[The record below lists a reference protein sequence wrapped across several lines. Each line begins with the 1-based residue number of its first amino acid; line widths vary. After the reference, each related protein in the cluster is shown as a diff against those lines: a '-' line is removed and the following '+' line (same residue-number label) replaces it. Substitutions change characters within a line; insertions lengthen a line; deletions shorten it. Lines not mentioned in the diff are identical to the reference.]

1 MLGLFSP
8 KPVHPMADETER
20 QRILGEIAAADALS
34 ALKSSVDWLRTLA
47 DAAAMPFGLRA
58 MLVRQIDDAAQRSAR
73 IVGREYLTMAHL
85 SAEEEMRLWRASRT
99 FWARLAATYNA
110 CLSDFMRS
118 AEEPES
124 QRAELTRITVRL
136 VRAYRT
142 RLKWDQFRYWPG
154 SDTLWQNIGRAY
166 LYALDNGF
174 ARREVSAYT
183 GDGEQTTVEGEYLD
197 ALVFQISSMDALL
210 PFEIEIAEQLIACF
224 TARFELG
231 TDARAGFTYCVDPE
245 QRRAP
250 GRLDGKLERSLS
262 RFYFSM
268 SGALPRL
275 LEMQQMLGHGQLP
288 TEVDFARYHSP
299 RILLPVVRHLVAY
312 WTPQQRRRVHDRYRD
327 RSPLAVVVGVDAVQ
341 RCLAAPQEPAATA
354 ATWVVENVSLGG
366 MRVRLPMGPEDQ
378 LRIGTLLGMRP
389 EGGENWLVAVVRR
402 FSRRDD
408 LQARAGVETLSRQ
421 ALLAVVAGEI
431 PSKAILLDPIDE
443 GETVR
448 LAVSGY
454 QPDRPLR
461 AIVLGTTV
469 ALEPV
474 ELLERG
480 VDFELGRYR
489 VTGCT

>member
-8 KPVHPMADETER
+8 KPAHPMADETER

-85 SAEEEMRLWRASRT
+85 SAEEEMRLWRTSRT

-110 CLSDFMRS
+110 CLADFMRS
-118 AEEPES
+118 ADKAES
-124 QRAELTRITVRL
+124 QRAELTRIAARL

-174 ARREVSAYT
+174 DRREVSAYS
-183 GDGEQTTVEGEYLD
+183 GDGHQTTVEGEYLN
-197 ALVFQISSMDALL
+197 ALVFQISSMDGLL
-210 PFEIEIAEQLIACF
+210 PFEIEIAERLITCF
-224 TARFELG
+224 TPRFELG

-250 GRLDGKLERSLS
+250 GRLDGKPERGLS

-268 SGALPRL
+268 TGAMARL
-275 LEMQQMLGHGQLP
+275 LEIQQMLECGQLP
-288 TEVDFARYHSP
+288 AEVDFARYHSP

-312 WTPQQRRRVHDRYRD
+312 WTPQQRKRAHARYRD
-327 RSPLAVVVGVDAVQ
+327 RSQLAVVVGMDAVQ
-341 RCLAAPQEPAATA
+341 RCLAAKEPDGPT
-354 ATWVVENVSLGG
+354 ATWIVENVSFGG
-366 MRVRLPMGPEDQ
+366 VRIRLPMGPEDQ

-389 EGGENWLVAVVRR
+389 EGGENWLVGVVRR
-402 FSRRDD
+402 FARRDE
-408 LQARAGVETLSRQ
+408 LQARAGVETLSRKP
-421 ALLAVVAGEI
+421 LLAVVAGEV

-461 AIVLGTTV
+461 AEVLGTTL

-480 VDFELGRYR
+480 VEFELGRYR
-489 VTGCT
+489 VMGCT